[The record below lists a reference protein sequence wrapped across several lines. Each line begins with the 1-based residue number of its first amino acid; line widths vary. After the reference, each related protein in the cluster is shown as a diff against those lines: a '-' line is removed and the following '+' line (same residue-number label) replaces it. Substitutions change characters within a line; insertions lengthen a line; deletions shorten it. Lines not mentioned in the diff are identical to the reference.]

1 MSNSEMSLY
10 HYLFD
15 KAYPLIR
22 FTYEKIRR
30 QAWFTQISDDLWL
43 GGAPTYTRDYEF
55 LRENGVG
62 AVLDM
67 RWERSADLE
76 FYKTHDI
83 NYKKVKV
90 FDVGVPTLEQTH
102 DAVTFV
108 RENVL
113 AGRPVLIHCAK
124 GRGRSGVILMA
135 YLMRYEGMTF
145 EEARAFVKAK
155 RSLLKQE
162 KRHKKTAEEWLATQ
176 EISET
181 IDAH

>member
-22 FTYEKIRR
+22 ITYEKVRR
-30 QAWFTQISDDLWL
+30 FDWFTQISDYLWL
-43 GGAPTYTRDYEF
+43 GGAPTYPRDYEF
-55 LRENGVG
+55 LRENGIK

-67 RWERSADLE
+67 RWERSADLD
-76 FYKTHDI
+76 FYNKHDI

-90 FDVGVPTLEQTH
+90 FDVGVPTLEQT
-102 DAVTFV
+102 DEAVSFV
-108 RENVL
+108 RENVEE
-113 AGRPVLIHCAK
+113 GRPVLIHCAK

-135 YLMRYEGMTF
+135 YLMRYNDMTF
-145 EEARAFVKAK
+145 EEARAWVKEK

-162 KRHKKTAEEWLATQ
+162 RRHKKTAEAWLATQ
-176 EISET
+176 KVE
-181 IDAH
+181 A

>member
-1 MSNSEMSLY
+1 MSSSEKMSLY

-22 FTYEKIRR
+22 FTYETVRR
-30 QAWFTQISDDLWL
+30 QDWFTQVSADLWI
-43 GGAPTYTRDYEF
+43 GGAPTYPRDYEF
-55 LRENGVG
+55 LRQNGVK

-67 RWERSADLE
+67 RWERSADLA

-90 FDVGVPTLEQTH
+90 FDVGVPTLKQT
-102 DAVTFV
+102 DEAVTFV
-108 RENVL
+108 RENVE

-145 EEARAFVKAK
+145 EAAREWVKGK

-176 EISET
+176 TADI
-181 IDAH
+181 

>member
-43 GGAPTYTRDYEF
+43 GGAPTYLRDYEF
-55 LRENGVG
+55 LRENGIG

-67 RWERSADLE
+67 RWERSADLD
-76 FYKTHDI
+76 YYNTHDI
-83 NYKKVKV
+83 HYQKVKV
-90 FDVGVPTLEQTH
+90 FDVGVPTLAQME
-102 DAVTFV
+102 DAVAFV
-108 RENVL
+108 RENVE

-124 GRGRSGVILMA
+124 GRGRSGVVLMA

-145 EEARAFVKAK
+145 EAARDWVKAK

-162 KRHKKTAEEWLATQ
+162 MRHKIAAEKWLATHAVSLRPV
-176 EISET
+176 ER
-181 IDAH
+181 